1 MPVKKLA
8 LATLIAAIVI
18 LYFAGGGDELLSIR
32 VYQDLYDQSPVRTA
46 IVFFLIYFVG
56 TSCSLPVSG
65 ALSVA
70 SGLVFGLFTGFLI
83 SLVASTL
90 GGTIALFSTRFLFH
104 DLIKRRFA
112 VHLDVINKGI
122 EKEGAFYLFG
132 LRMVPV
138 IPFWLLNLLV
148 GLTSMRV
155 HLFFIATLSGMIPI
169 TLILAYTGSQLGSIE
184 TFSMAAIFQP
194 GLILS
199 LTLLAAF
206 PFLARFLIKLT
217 RRYTSNNAEKT

>member
-8 LATLIAAIVI
+8 LAGLIVTVIV
-18 LYFAGGGDELLSIR
+18 LYFAGGGDQYLSIR
-32 VYQDLYDQSPVRTA
+32 LYQNLFDQSPVRTA
-46 IVFFLIYFVG
+46 AVFFLVYFIG
-56 TSCSLPVSG
+56 TSCSLPVTG
-65 ALSVA
+65 VLSVV
-70 SGLVFGLFTGFLI
+70 SGIIFGPVTGFLI

-90 GGTIALFSTRFLFH
+90 GGTVALFSTRFLFH
-104 DLIKRRFA
+104 DLIKRRFS

-155 HLFFIATLSGMIPI
+155 SIFFIATLSGMVPI
-169 TLILAYTGSQLGSIE
+169 ILILVYAGSQLGSIE
-184 TFSMAAIFQP
+184 SFSMAAIFTP

-199 LTLLAAF
+199 LCLLAAF
-206 PFLARFLIKLT
+206 PFLARAIVRVT
-217 RRYTSNNAEKT
+217 RRFTQN

>member
-8 LATLIAAIVI
+8 LAALLATVVI
-18 LYFAGGGDELLSIR
+18 LYFAAGGDQFLSIR
-32 VYQDLYDQSPVRTA
+32 LYQGLFDQSPIRTA
-46 IVFFLIYFVG
+46 AVFFLIYFVG
-56 TSCSLPVSG
+56 TSCSLPVAG
-65 ALSVA
+65 VLSVV
-70 SGLVFGLFTGFLI
+70 SGIIFGPVTGFLI
-83 SLVASTL
+83 SLWAGTL

-104 DLIKRRFA
+104 DLIKRRFS

-148 GLTSMRV
+148 GMTSMRV
-155 HLFFIATLSGMIPI
+155 PVFFIATLCGMVPI
-169 TLILAYTGSQLGSIE
+169 TLILVYTGSQLGDIE
-184 TFSMAAIFQP
+184 TFSMAAIFTP

-199 LTLLAAF
+199 LCLLA
-206 PFLARFLIKLT
+206 
-217 RRYTSNNAEKT
+217 

>member
-8 LATLIAAIVI
+8 LAALLATVVI
-18 LYFAGGGDELLSIR
+18 LYFAAGGDQFLSISL
-32 VYQDLYDQSPVRTA
+32 YQGLFDQSPIRTA
-46 IVFFLIYFVG
+46 AVFFLIYFVG
-56 TSCSLPVSG
+56 TSCSLPVAG
-65 ALSVA
+65 VLSVV
-70 SGLVFGLFTGFLI
+70 SGIIFGPVIGFLI
-83 SLVASTL
+83 SLVAATL

-104 DLIKRRFA
+104 DLIKRRFS

-148 GLTSMRV
+148 GMTSMRV
-155 HLFFIATLSGMIPI
+155 PVFFVATLCGMVPI
-169 TLILAYTGSQLGSIE
+169 TLILVYTGSQLGNIE
-184 TFSMAAIFQP
+184 TFSMAAIFTP

-199 LTLLAAF
+199 LCLLATF
-206 PFLARFLIKLT
+206 PFLARAVVRFT
-217 RRYTSNNAEKT
+217 RRFANSNAE